1 MSELITLRDAILRNI
16 EAHQGL
22 KGVELALKVMAMM
35 GPSQFEV
42 TQYEMEVMKLVNERQ
57 IIEVSYEL
65 AHMDYRTKSIY
76 FPKGT
81 KIHFTV

>member
-1 MSELITLRDAILRNI
+1 MITLRDAILRNI

-35 GPSQFEV
+35 GPGSFEH
-42 TQYEMEVMKLVNERQ
+42 TDYNMEVMKLVNERQ
-57 IIEVSYEL
+57 IIEVTYEL
-65 AHMDYRTKSIY
+65 PHMDYRTKSFY

-81 KIHFTV
+81 KIHFMV